1 MSKCSSSAP
10 LSLKELTQLAET
22 FQALHAVIR
31 LRIIGILAQGES
43 NVADLKAALHVS
55 QPLLSWHLR
64 QLRQA
69 GFVTYRRA
77 GRQLLYR
84 LSPERFLE
92 LEAELKAWLG
102 DFVDVDERPEK
113 GA

>member
-1 MSKCSSSAP
+1 MPKSFPTTP
-10 LSLKELTQLAET
+10 LSTEQLTLLAET
-22 FQALHAVIR
+22 FQALRAVIR

-77 GRQLLYR
+77 GRQILYQ

-92 LEAELKAWLG
+92 LEADLKTLLG
-102 DFVDVDERPEK
+102 DFIDVDE
-113 GA
+113 

>member
-1 MSKCSSSAP
+1 MSKRLPTAP
-10 LSLKELTQLAET
+10 PSMEQLPQLAEM
-22 FQALHAVIR
+22 FQALRAVIR
-31 LRIIGILAQGES
+31 LRIIEILAQGES
-43 NVADLKAALHVS
+43 NVADLKAVLHVS

-77 GRQLLYR
+77 GRQLLYQ

-92 LEAELKAWLG
+92 LEADLRTLLG
-102 DFVDVDERPEK
+102 DFIDVDE
-113 GA
+113 

>member
-1 MSKCSSSAP
+1 MSKCSFTVP
-10 LSLKELTQLAET
+10 LSLDALAQLAEM
-22 FQALHAVIR
+22 FQALRAVIR
-31 LRIIGILAQGES
+31 LRIIRALAQGES
-43 NVADLKAALHVS
+43 NVADLKTTLDVS

-92 LEAELKAWLG
+92 LEADLRTLLG
-102 DFVDVDERPEK
+102 DFIDVDERPEE

>member
-1 MSKCSSSAP
+1 MPKRLPTASPSMEQLP
-10 LSLKELTQLAET
+10 QLAEM
-22 FQALHAVIR
+22 FQALRAVIR
-31 LRIIGILAQGES
+31 LRIIEILAQGES

-77 GRQLLYR
+77 GRQILYQ

-92 LEAELKAWLG
+92 LEADLKTLLG
-102 DFVDVDERPEK
+102 DSIDVDE
-113 GA
+113 

>member
-1 MSKCSSSAP
+1 MAERFSTAP
-10 LSLKELTQLAET
+10 LSKEQLTLLAET
-22 FQALHAVIR
+22 FQALRAVIR

-69 GFVTYRRA
+69 GLVTYRRV

-92 LEAELKAWLG
+92 LEVDLRALLG
-102 DFVDVDERPEK
+102 DSIDVDE
-113 GA
+113 